1 MYIYFRLLFLLVI
14 SESIQNKLNEIITEY
29 KKRGIDLG
37 LVVNVDEVTL
47 FFDTYQYAEAIKKKV
62 IELVKGSGTGRAKID
77 FK

>member
-1 MYIYFRLLFLLVI
+1 VI

-47 FFDTYQYAEAIKKKV
+47 FFDTYQYAEAIKRK
-62 IELVKGSGTGRAKID
+62 
-77 FK
+77 